1 MEASQFH
8 TLINHYPMIFT
19 GIGMIVM
26 AIGLWRKND
35 RAMRVAYW
43 IFVAVMLIG
52 TAAFASGEIAGH
64 QNDMLTGASGEAV
77 RSHQQASRTAFLVIG
92 CAGLASVFGLV
103 TSYRRS
109 PIAKWFAVT
118 ALLISI
124 AGSVLVTRTT
134 LLGRQIKY
142 AGVSVAPNSK

>member
-1 MEASQFH
+1 MEASQIH
-8 TLINHYPMIFT
+8 ILINHYPMILT
-19 GIGMIVM
+19 GVGVIVM
-26 AIGLWRKND
+26 AIGLWRKSEK
-35 RAMRVAYW
+35 AMRAAYW

-77 RSHQQASRTAFLVIG
+77 RTHQQASRTAFLAIG

-118 ALLISI
+118 ALFISI

-134 LLGRQIKY
+134 LLGRQINY
-142 AGVSVAPNSK
+142 AGVSATPNSK